1 MIKFQCYDT
10 DHFAIIHRY
19 DQLHIVRYSN
29 LEIIEE
35 IMSLSYVHG

>member
-1 MIKFQCYDT
+1 MINFKCYDT
-10 DHFAIIHRY
+10 DHFAIIRRY

-29 LEIIEE
+29 LEIIQE